1 MSKSSGDNYNTTHMN
16 SVEPPRHTSYKIDI
30 PENNVHKSPNSGT
43 STLNKSPPNTFWER
57 QQMYCNPMSQDLV
70 THNSPGI
77 YTFSKL
83 DEQSISSFVN
93 KTLNYVFAQLCVTAA
108 VTAAMYVNKTAI
120 NNYIVAHSGVVWIP
134 IILSFVT
141 LGGMFCSSSPD
152 ENPIK
157 KVLFCLFTISCSM
170 MVGVSAIQYAP
181 NVVLNATVTLLVMVG
196 FINLYACHCANN
208 GRDLSFMGPSLLGV
222 LIIIITLSI
231 LNIFIHSS
239 LLQLTIAGISVII
252 FSLLLVY
259 DLNRLYNGCEK
270 NDYLRPEPLM
280 AAINIYLDII
290 NIFLSLL
297 QILGLWSSND

>member
-1 MSKSSGDNYNTTHMN
+1 
-16 SVEPPRHTSYKIDI
+16 
-30 PENNVHKSPNSGT
+30 
-43 STLNKSPPNTFWER
+43 
-57 QQMYCNPMSQDLV
+57 MYCNPMSQGLV

-77 YTFSKL
+77 YSFSKL

-93 KTLNYVFAQLCVTAA
+93 KTLNYVFAQLCTTAA
-108 VTAAMYVNKTAI
+108 VTTAMYVNKTAI
-120 NNYIVAHSGVVWIP
+120 NTYLVAHSGVVWIP

-141 LGGMFCSSSPD
+141 LMGMFCFSSRD
-152 ENPIK
+152 EIPIK
-157 KVLFCLFTISCSM
+157 KALFCLFTISCSM

-181 NVVLNATVTLLVMVG
+181 NVVLTATVTLLVMVG
-196 FINLYACHCANN
+196 FINLYAYHCANN

-239 LLQLTIAGISVII
+239 LLQLTIAGISVIV
-252 FSLLLVY
+252 FSLLLAY

-270 NDYLRPEPLM
+270 DDYIRPEPLM